1 MDISLISGLYN
12 QKDTVELITQLV
24 HTKIK
29 FLESKFDDNDQEE
42 DIKMHEK
49 QIISLQKSLYDLRH
63 LNKSNKEEL
72 YINCIKNNSHI
83 Q

>member
-24 HTKIK
+24 HIKIK

-49 QIISLQKSLYDLRH
+49 KIISLQKSLYDLRH
-63 LNKSNKEEL
+63 LNKSNKEKL
-72 YINCIKNNSHI
+72 SINCIINISH
-83 Q
+83 